1 MGLGEAVSRAA
12 LLVLCLLLASCSPAG
27 PAETKAEAGPELLE
41 TAAHW
46 TIAAQPEGGFR
57 YTVTDGESVLLEET
71 LETRPVLSLLERYGR
86 TTVRVA
92 SGGEARRE
100 RYVRLPEGDV
110 TDWLEDTIAA
120 SVDRAACLALPEGEA
135 CPVVQV
141 HDLWGGGPVRTFHV
155 PFSETLPSEELIDYS
170 VFGSADLI
178 LVYRDFSGSLE
189 TATLDLYGPDWE
201 DNPIDRFYRRYSL
214 PGSPT
219 LEIALEASAYAQAW
233 QAEAEHAYALLAERA
248 VEPAYADMAR
258 DAWDALSACVPR
270 QAKLEAWS
278 AYSDAFEPEFYNASY
293 GVIRGTGLPGFQES
307 LRANL
312 YREQVRALYTQ
323 YMPGTDLDERF
334 VFDPEAYLS
343 LLRDEY
349 RLTVLEKQAS

>member
-1 MGLGEAVSRAA
+1 MNKKQILSLA
-12 LLVLCLLLASCSPAG
+12 LALLLLAGCAAPE
-27 PAETKAEAGPELLE
+27 PPELLE
-41 TAAHW
+41 QTDHW
-46 TIAAQPEGGFR
+46 TIAAGPEGGFR

-110 TDWLEDTIAA
+110 TDWLENTIAA

-155 PFSETLPSEELIDYS
+155 PFSETLPPEEPVDYGGFGFSEL
-170 VFGSADLI
+170 V
-178 LVYRDFSGSLE
+178 LVYRDCFGGLE
-189 TATLDLYGPDWE
+189 TVTLDLFGPDWE

-214 PGSPT
+214 PGAST

-233 QAEAEHAYALLAERA
+233 RAEAEQAFALLAERA
-248 VEPAYADMAR
+248 VSPEYAEMAR
-258 DAWDALSACVPR
+258 DAWEALSACVPR
-270 QAKLEAWS
+270 QAELEAWS
-278 AYSDAFEPEFYNASY
+278 AHSDAFEPEFYDASY
-293 GVIRGTGLPGFQES
+293 GVCSGTGLSGFQQS
-307 LRANL
+307 CQADL
-312 YREQVRALYTQ
+312 YREQVRTLYRQ
-323 YMPGTDLDERF
+323 YIFETDLDEAF
-334 VFDPEAYLS
+334 VFDPETYLS

-349 RLTVLEKQAS
+349 GLTVLAR

>member
-41 TAAHW
+41 TADHW
-46 TIAAQPEGGFR
+46 TIAAGPEGGCR
-57 YTVTDGESVLLEET
+57 YTVTDGGTVLLEEA
-71 LETRPVLSLLERYGR
+71 LETLPALSLLD
-86 TTVRVA
+86 
-92 SGGEARRE
+92 GGEAVRVRTEEGEVWRE
-100 RYVRLPEGDV
+100 RYVRLSDGAV
-110 TDWLEDTIAA
+110 TDWLDFPVAVSAEY
-120 SVDRAACLALPEGEA
+120 AACLALPEGEA

-189 TATLDLYGPDWE
+189 TAALDLFGPDWE

-214 PGSPT
+214 PGSST

-233 QAEAEHAYALLAERA
+233 RAEAEHAYALLAERA
-248 VEPAYADMAR
+248 VSPEYAEMAR
-258 DAWDALSACVPR
+258 DAWEALSACVPR
-270 QAKLEAWS
+270 QAELEAWS